1 MRHSAYDIAVPVGQ
15 GDQYRFSMDPT
26 KVIAALQE
34 VIDGIKSGRL
44 LPQRA
49 SFETEARRDDYVMS
63 YVHMVF
69 HEKQL

>member
-1 MRHSAYDIAVPVGQ
+1 
-15 GDQYRFSMDPT
+15 MDPT

-49 SFETEARRDDYVMS
+49 SFETESRRDDYVMS